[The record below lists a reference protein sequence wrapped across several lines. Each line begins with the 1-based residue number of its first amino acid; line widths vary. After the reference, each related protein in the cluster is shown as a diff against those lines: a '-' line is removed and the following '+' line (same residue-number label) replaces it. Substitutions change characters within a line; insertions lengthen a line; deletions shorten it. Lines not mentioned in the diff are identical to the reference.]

1 MSHPFDP
8 GYVAEPFLTLCAEY
22 PEVNVY
28 PQTSSAW
35 SGAQSFTA
43 AGSTENWPR
52 RSPAACCRDLR
63 SGTAGDR
70 GQAPGGGSRGGAPAA
85 RGARRHSREGTA
97 RRVERPLRRRRGILR
112 RLGPRFETPA
122 RAGARH
128 PDVQERLGFRRKF
141 RYEKRREEWRFSDCD
156 VALDETPIGNFVEIE
171 GDPAAI
177 RRAVA
182 ALALD
187 FASAIPYSYAGLYAR
202 KRKEDP
208 ALPEDMVFT
217 APPR

>member
-1 MSHPFDP
+1 M
-8 GYVAEPFLTLCAEY
+8 T
-22 PEVNVY
+22 
-28 PQTSSAW
+28 
-35 SGAQSFTA
+35 SGA
-43 AGSTENWPR
+43 GPKEIEVKL
-52 RSPAACCRDLR
+52 PAADLAEVR
-63 SGTAGDR
+63 RRLEELGATLEKERHDESNDLFDDASGSLAGAGR
-70 GQAPGGGSRGGAPAA
+70 ALR
-85 RGARRHSREGTA
+85 
-97 RRVERPLRRRRGILR
+97 LRRAQGRGILTFKGAAKFTQGVKSR
-112 RLGPRFETPA
+112 EERETAVGEPGEMEA
-122 RAGARH
+122 IL
-128 PDVQERLGFRRKF
+128 ERLGFRRKF

-177 RRAVA
+177 RKAVA

>member
-1 MSHPFDP
+1 
-8 GYVAEPFLTLCAEY
+8 VT
-22 PEVNVY
+22 
-28 PQTSSAW
+28 
-35 SGAQSFTA
+35 SGAGPLEIEVKLPAADLAEVRRRLEELGATLEKERHDESNDLFDDA
-43 AGSTENWPR
+43 AGSFAGSGR
-52 RSPAACCRDLR
+52 ALR
-63 SGTAGDR
+63 
-70 GQAPGGGSRGGAPAA
+70 
-85 RGARRHSREGTA
+85 
-97 RRVERPLRRRRGILR
+97 LRRAQGRGILTFKGAAKFTQGVKSR
-112 RLGPRFETPA
+112 EERETVVGEPGEMEA
-122 RAGARH
+122 IL
-128 PDVQERLGFRRKF
+128 ERLGFRRKF
-141 RYEKRREEWRFSDCD
+141 RYEKRREEWRYSDCD

-202 KRKEDP
+202 RRKEDP

>member
-1 MSHPFDP
+1 M
-8 GYVAEPFLTLCAEY
+8 T
-22 PEVNVY
+22 
-28 PQTSSAW
+28 
-35 SGAQSFTA
+35 SGAGPQEIEVKLPAADLAEVRRRLEELGATLEKERHDESNDLFDDA
-43 AGSTENWPR
+43 AGSLAGAGR
-52 RSPAACCRDLR
+52 ALR
-63 SGTAGDR
+63 
-70 GQAPGGGSRGGAPAA
+70 
-85 RGARRHSREGTA
+85 
-97 RRVERPLRRRRGILR
+97 LRRAQGRGILTFKGAAKFTQGVKSR
-112 RLGPRFETPA
+112 EERETAVGEPGEMEA
-122 RAGARH
+122 IL
-128 PDVQERLGFRRKF
+128 ERLGFRRKF

-177 RRAVA
+177 RKAVA

>member
-1 MSHPFDP
+1 M
-8 GYVAEPFLTLCAEY
+8 T
-22 PEVNVY
+22 
-28 PQTSSAW
+28 
-35 SGAQSFTA
+35 SGAGPQEIEVKLPAADLAEVRRRLEELGATLEKGRHDESNDLFDDA
-43 AGSTENWPR
+43 AGSLAGAGR
-52 RSPAACCRDLR
+52 ALR
-63 SGTAGDR
+63 
-70 GQAPGGGSRGGAPAA
+70 
-85 RGARRHSREGTA
+85 
-97 RRVERPLRRRRGILR
+97 LRRAQGRGILTFKGAAKFTQGVKSR
-112 RLGPRFETPA
+112 EERETAVGEPGEMEA
-122 RAGARH
+122 IL
-128 PDVQERLGFRRKF
+128 ERLGFRRKF

>member
-1 MSHPFDP
+1 M
-8 GYVAEPFLTLCAEY
+8 T
-22 PEVNVY
+22 
-28 PQTSSAW
+28 
-35 SGAQSFTA
+35 SGAGPLEIEVKLPAADLAEVRRRLEELGATLEKERHDESNDLFDDA
-43 AGSTENWPR
+43 AGSFAGSGR
-52 RSPAACCRDLR
+52 ALR
-63 SGTAGDR
+63 
-70 GQAPGGGSRGGAPAA
+70 
-85 RGARRHSREGTA
+85 
-97 RRVERPLRRRRGILR
+97 LRRAQGRGILTFKGAAKFTQGVKSR
-112 RLGPRFETPA
+112 EERETVVGEPGEMEA
-122 RAGARH
+122 IL
-128 PDVQERLGFRRKF
+128 ERLGFRRKF
-141 RYEKRREEWRFSDCD
+141 RYEKRREEWRYSDCD

-202 KRKEDP
+202 RRKEDP